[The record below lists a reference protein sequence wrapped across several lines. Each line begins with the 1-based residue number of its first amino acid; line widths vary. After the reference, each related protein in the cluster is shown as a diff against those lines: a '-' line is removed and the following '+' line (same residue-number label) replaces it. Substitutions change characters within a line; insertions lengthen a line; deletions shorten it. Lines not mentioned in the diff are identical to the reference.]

1 MWLLVAA
8 PAVDPLGSATSA
20 DGPAGRHQQS
30 TKSQSVE
37 SKKMIFVRRINETTA
52 GKYNGKHLLRH
63 LFLSSHA
70 GEANPLQTNV
80 AVLFLSESDRV
91 ILQRFFFFFYVLF
104 SLQRKS
110 SPLIPTW
117 GAIKAKQGRSI
128 GLTAMGAPLEDNAI
142 TTLCK

>member
-1 MWLLVAA
+1 
-8 PAVDPLGSATSA
+8 
-20 DGPAGRHQQS
+20 
-30 TKSQSVE
+30 
-37 SKKMIFVRRINETTA
+37 MIFVRRINETTA

-80 AVLFLSESDRV
+80 AVLFLSKSNRV
-91 ILQRFFFFFYVLF
+91 ILQRFFFYVLF

-128 GLTAMGAPLEDNAI
+128 GLTAMGAPPRGQCYYY
-142 TTLCK
+142 TM